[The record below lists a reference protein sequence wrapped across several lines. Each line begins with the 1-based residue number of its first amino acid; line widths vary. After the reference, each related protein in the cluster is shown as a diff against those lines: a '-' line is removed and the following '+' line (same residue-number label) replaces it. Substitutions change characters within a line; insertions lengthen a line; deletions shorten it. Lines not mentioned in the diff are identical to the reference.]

1 MIHAVRSGSGRKL
14 LLIHGL
20 GGSQRSW
27 GPIVHAL
34 SAEREVIA
42 IDLPGHGASPP
53 EPDSG
58 TFAGLVGSTQRF
70 IAESGLAGVD
80 LVGSSMGARIVL
92 ELARRG
98 RSGDVVALDPGG
110 FWRGW
115 ERTYFKITIRA
126 SVRLLRALRP
136 TLPAL
141 SRNAASRTA
150 LLAQLSARPW
160 ALDPDLVATELKSFA
175 ATPTFDA
182 LVSDLAH
189 GPEQVG
195 PAAAPENRITV
206 GWGRQDRLCLIG
218 QAARARAA
226 FPAAELHL
234 FDQCGHFPMWDQP
247 AETIQLILART
258 KIIHVD
264 MDAFYA
270 SVEQR
275 DDPALRGRPVA
286 VGHGAARG
294 VVAAASYEAR
304 RFGVRS
310 ALPSVTALRRCPS
323 SCSLRRASMCIGPY
337 RSKFSASLRTTR
349 RSSSRSRSMRRIS
362 TSRTTCAAFRPRGPQ
377 RKRFAAVF

>member
-1 MIHAVRSGSGRKL
+1 MIHAIRSGSGRKL

-27 GPIVHAL
+27 GTIVHSL

-53 EPDSG
+53 EDDSG

-70 IAESGLAGVD
+70 ITENGLVGVD

-98 RSGDVVALDPGG
+98 IGGNVVALDPGG

-115 ERTYFKITIRA
+115 ERSYFKVTISA

-136 TLPAL
+136 ALPAL

-160 ALDPDLVATELKSFA
+160 ALDPDLVATELKSLA

-189 GPEQVG
+189 GPEQEG
-195 PAAAPENRITV
+195 PVVAPESRITI
-206 GWGRQDRLCLIG
+206 GWGRQDRLCLTG
-218 QAARARAA
+218 QASRAKAA
-226 FPAAELHL
+226 FPTAELHW
-234 FDQCGHFPMWDQP
+234 FDRCGHFPMWDQP
-247 AETIQLILART
+247 AKTIQLILART
-258 KIIHVD
+258 
-264 MDAFYA
+264 
-270 SVEQR
+270 
-275 DDPALRGRPVA
+275 G
-286 VGHGAARG
+286 
-294 VVAAASYEAR
+294 
-304 RFGVRS
+304 
-310 ALPSVTALRRCPS
+310 
-323 SCSLRRASMCIGPY
+323 
-337 RSKFSASLRTTR
+337 
-349 RSSSRSRSMRRIS
+349 
-362 TSRTTCAAFRPRGPQ
+362 
-377 RKRFAAVF
+377 